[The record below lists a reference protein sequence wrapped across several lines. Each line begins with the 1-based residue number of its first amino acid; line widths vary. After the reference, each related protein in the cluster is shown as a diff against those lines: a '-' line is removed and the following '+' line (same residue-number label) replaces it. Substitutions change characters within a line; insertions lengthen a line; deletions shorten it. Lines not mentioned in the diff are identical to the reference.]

1 MLSSRMPMELGVVR
15 WPVRIREI
23 KEEALAAGRC
33 RGKAP
38 LELLDAEGKP
48 IKLNRGQTW
57 IAAVPNGSGSIGWK

>member
-1 MLSSRMPMELGVVR
+1 VIFQNGTATEVAWRKTDR
-15 WPVRIREI
+15 
-23 KEEALAAGRC
+23 
-33 RGKAP
+33 KAP